1 MESMKIMFVKLLYY
15 PYHTF
20 KAAEVDKLLMAL
32 HFNKNSLCY
41 FNLAE
46 LYSIVKLTNKT
57 ELKKIK
63 PIENT

>member
-15 PYHTF
+15 PNHTF

-46 LYSIVKLTNKT
+46 LY
-57 ELKKIK
+57 
-63 PIENT
+63 